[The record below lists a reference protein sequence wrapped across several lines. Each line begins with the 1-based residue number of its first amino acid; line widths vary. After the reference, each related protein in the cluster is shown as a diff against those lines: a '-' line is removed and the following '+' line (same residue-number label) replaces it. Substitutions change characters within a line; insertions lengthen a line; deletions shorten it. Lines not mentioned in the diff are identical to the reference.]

1 MQGNLKQIKNVS
13 YKKKWCYSFVYVVFK
28 RWSNVKLTTLRMRWC
43 INSLKHVETRLKLG
57 FQPFDAIST
66 IAQRWFNVECSLEY
80 VDIELSNY
88 SEKFSFLAA
97 SWLLSKALLIHRM
110 V

>member
-1 MQGNLKQIKNVS
+1 MRGNLKQIKHVS
-13 YKKKWCYSFVYVVFK
+13 YKKNFVKVWCSV
-28 RWSNVKLTTLRMRWC
+28 STLRMRWC

-88 SEKFSFLAA
+88 SEKSSFL
-97 SWLLSKALLIHRM
+97 
-110 V
+110 